1 MIKNENYVVIQG
13 FMINELHLKGNEL
26 VIYAIIYGFT
36 QEQNKQF
43 DGSLS
48 YLMAWTNSTKQGVIK
63 ARNSL
68 IDKGLIVRIG
78 NGFAT
83 SGKLSLPRQVNK
95 VDPQGKQSL
104 PPSQLSLPP
113 RSTKFTSTGK
123 QSLPNNIEDKL
134 DDNLVDKLEKGA
146 RATFVKPTLK
156 EARE

>member
-1 MIKNENYVVIQG
+1 MVKNENYYVVQG
-13 FMINELHLKGNEL
+13 FMVNDLHLKGIEL

-68 IDKGLIVRIG
+68 IDKGLIIKIG

-83 SGKLSLPRQVNK
+83 TGKLSLPKKVNK
-95 VDPQGKQSL
+95 VYLLG
-104 PPSQLSLPP
+104 QLSL
-113 RSTKFTSTGK
+113 TK
-123 QSLPNNIEDKL
+123 
-134 DDNLVDKLEKGA
+134 
-146 RATFVKPTLK
+146 R
-156 EARE
+156 